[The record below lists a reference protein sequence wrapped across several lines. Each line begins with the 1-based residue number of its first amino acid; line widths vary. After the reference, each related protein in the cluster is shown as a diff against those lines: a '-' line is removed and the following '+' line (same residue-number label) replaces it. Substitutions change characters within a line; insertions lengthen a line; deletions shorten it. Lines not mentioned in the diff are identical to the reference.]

1 MKTMKAPEGTHEVNF
16 EGVHYPVNENGCV
29 TIPDHAALTLYQFG
43 FVNAKK
49 TAQKP
54 LAKAT

>member
-1 MKTMKAPEGTHEVNF
+1 MKAPEGTHEVNF

-49 TAQKP
+49 TAHKP